1 MLNLSHRN
9 GITPKSKKGRI
20 MISLEKTVFTGEA
33 LQALVAMQSE
43 YTSLAQIKECAKYF
57 SDSHDNEYQAIA
69 IFNDGTMLHITDNGD
84 GEGLQYNNEWES
96 DFIIFVSKVVAS
108 YKGMDLCFEFDT
120 LLDLYD
126 NTVTNFD
133 NKQNLLLDLL
143 ISDYYNYDISLLVT
157 YVAEN
162 ACIFEGSRS
171 DYAYE
176 LIEDC
181 YDTKAMGNLAN
192 YIDYE
197 AFARDMELNS
207 EIQELDYNIY
217 WTNPNDIY

>member
-1 MLNLSHRN
+1 
-9 GITPKSKKGRI
+9 
-20 MISLEKTVFTGEA
+20 MISLQKPVFSGES
-33 LQALVAMQSE
+33 LQAIVAMQSE

-57 SDSHDNEYQAIA
+57 SESHDNEYQAIA
-69 IFNDGTMLHITDNGD
+69 IFNDGAMLHITTDDD
-84 GEGLQYNNEWES
+84 GGLQYNNGWES
-96 DFIIFVSKVVAS
+96 DFIAFIIKVVAS
-108 YKGMDLCFEFDT
+108 YKNMDLCFEFDT

-126 NTVTNFD
+126 NTVTDFD
-133 NKQNLLLDLL
+133 TKQNLLLDLL
-143 ISDYYNYDISLLVT
+143 ISDYWNHNISLLVN

-162 ACIFEGSRS
+162 ACIFEGNRA

-176 LIEDC
+176 LIEEC
-181 YDTKAMGNLAN
+181 YDTKAMGTLQN

>member
-1 MLNLSHRN
+1 M
-9 GITPKSKKGRI
+9 IT
-20 MISLEKTVFTGEA
+20 LEKTFAGES
-33 LQALVAMQSE
+33 LQALVALQSE
-43 YTSLAQIKECAKYF
+43 YTGLAQIKECAEHF
-57 SDSHDNEYQAIA
+57 SESHDNEYQAIA
-69 IFNDGTMLHITDNGD
+69 IFNDGTMLRITDNGD
-84 GEGLQYNNEWES
+84 GEGLQYDNEWDS
-96 DFIIFVSKVVAS
+96 DFVAFVSKVVAS

-120 LLDLYD
+120 LHDLF
-126 NTVTNFD
+126 NETVTDFD
-133 NKQNLLLDLL
+133 TKQNLLLDLL
-143 ISDYYNYDISLLVT
+143 ISEYWNYDISTLVN

-181 YDTKAMGNLAN
+181 YDTKSMGSLAN

-197 AFARDMELNS
+197 SFGRDMELNS

>member
-1 MLNLSHRN
+1 
-9 GITPKSKKGRI
+9 
-20 MISLEKTVFTGEA
+20 MISLEKTVFAGEA
-33 LQALVAMQSE
+33 LQAIVAMQSE
-43 YTSLAQIKECAKYF
+43 YTSLSQIKECAKYF

-84 GEGLQYNNEWES
+84 GEGLQYNNEWNNG
-96 DFIIFVSKVVAS
+96 FIVFISKVVAS
-108 YKGMDLCFEFDT
+108 YKDMDLCFEFDT
-120 LLDLYD
+120 LIDLFD
-126 NTVTNFD
+126 NTVTDFD
-133 NKQNLLLDLL
+133 TKQNLLIDLL
-143 ISDYYNYDISLLVT
+143 LSDYYNHDISLLVN

-181 YDTKAMGNLAN
+181 YDTKSMGTLAN
-192 YIDYE
+192 YIDYD
-197 AFARDMELNS
+197 AFARDIELEGS
-207 EIQELDYNIY
+207 IQEIGYNVY

>member
-1 MLNLSHRN
+1 
-9 GITPKSKKGRI
+9 
-20 MISLEKTVFTGEA
+20 MISLEKTVIAGEA
-33 LQALVAMQSE
+33 LQTLVAMQSD

-57 SDSHDNEYQAIA
+57 SDSHDIDYQAIA
-69 IFNDGTMLHITDNGD
+69 IFSDGTMLHITADED
-84 GEGLQYNNEWES
+84 GGLQYNNEWES
-96 DFIIFVSKVVAS
+96 DFIAFVSKVVAS
-108 YKGMDLCFEFDT
+108 YKNIDLCFEFDT
-120 LLDLYD
+120 LLDLFD
-126 NTVTNFD
+126 NTVTDFD

-143 ISDYYNYDISLLVT
+143 ISDYWNHDISLLVT

-181 YDTKAMGNLAN
+181 YDTKSMGALAN

-197 AFARDMELNS
+197 SFGRDMELNG
-207 EIQELDYNIY
+207 EIQEIAYNVF
-217 WTNPNDIY
+217 WTNCGDIY